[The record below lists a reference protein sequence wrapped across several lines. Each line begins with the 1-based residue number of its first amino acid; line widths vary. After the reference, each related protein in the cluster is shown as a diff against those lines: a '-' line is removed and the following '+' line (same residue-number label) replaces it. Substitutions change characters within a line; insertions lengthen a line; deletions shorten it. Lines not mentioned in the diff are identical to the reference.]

1 MNPLEIIIFAA
12 LISADSPILTEDEK
26 QAVMNKFAEET
37 GGFTPGFPIKGTISW
52 NKILQPIID
61 EDKREKYIKLMES
74 AQIESQDVTGLRP
87 SKEIKKEEEESKLAD
102 IEPVDMEV
110 LRNEDNI

>member
-1 MNPLEIIIFAA
+1 MNQLEIIIFAA

-26 QAVMNKFAEET
+26 QAIMNKFVEET
-37 GGFTPGFPIKGTISW
+37 GGFTPGFPIEGAICW

-61 EDKREKYIKLMES
+61 EDKREKYIKVMES
-74 AQIESQDVTGLRP
+74 AQIE
-87 SKEIKKEEEESKLAD
+87 EIKKEGEESKLAD

>member
-1 MNPLEIIIFAA
+1 M
-12 LISADSPILTEDEK
+12 S
-26 QAVMNKFAEET
+26 KFAEET
-37 GGFTPGFPIKGTISW
+37 GGFTPGFPVECAISW

-74 AQIESQDVTGLRP
+74 AQIE
-87 SKEIKKEEEESKLAD
+87 EIKKEGEESKLAD

-110 LRNEDNI
+110 LKD